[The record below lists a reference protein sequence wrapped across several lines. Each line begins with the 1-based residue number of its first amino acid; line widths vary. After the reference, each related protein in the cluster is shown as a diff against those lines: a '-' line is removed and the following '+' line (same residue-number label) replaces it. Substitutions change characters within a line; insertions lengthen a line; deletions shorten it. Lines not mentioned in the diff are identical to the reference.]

1 VNRSEVIVPEQLAV
15 KQEIKQEVAFY
26 NVTRENV
33 MQAMRFLIQAKVPIA
48 RPDDF
53 LAEMLKSDE

>member
-1 VNRSEVIVPEQLAV
+1 VSRNEVNVPEQLAV

-26 NVTRENV
+26 NVARENV
-33 MQAMRFLIQAKVPIA
+33 MQAMKFLIQARVPIA